1 VPGACNVTV
10 NVMGPGWKRLRRM
23 RLALALGAA
32 MLVCGAPVAH
42 ATIVERV
49 VAVIGERPVLWTD
62 LLRRAVAGRVQIR
75 TQTRDPNVISVQEQE
90 MYKELLDRMIDDR
103 LEEQQAD
110 RAHITVTP
118 EEIDRAL
125 ANIAGQAQ
133 AQQGRPVT
141 VSDVLSEVHRRGLTE
156 QDFHEELRR
165 QILEG
170 KLIELRVRPRVRVT
184 EQDARST
191 YVHWV
196 DEMKDQEPMDV
207 RILALRLL
215 PQSNKQQIQARMTLA
230 EELARRARA
239 GEDFCQ
245 LVTQYSDDI
254 PTRTTCGS
262 HGPQPFATLLPAIQ
276 DAVRS
281 LNAGEVSNPIPVQIG
296 QEQVIVVLMPMGHAR
311 VPPFTEVKDEMT
323 QKALLEGLERARKQW
338 LQELRRNVYVDVRL

>member
-1 VPGACNVTV
+1 MARV
-10 NVMGPGWKRLRRM
+10 
-23 RLALALGAA
+23 RLAQSLPASLPAIALAAA
-32 MLVCGAPVAH
+32 GLLAAAPRAH

-75 TQTRDPNVISVQEQE
+75 QQTRDANVVMVQEQE
-90 MYKELLDRMIDDR
+90 MYKELLERMIDDR

-110 RAHITVTP
+110 RAHITVAS

-125 ANIAGQAQ
+125 SNIAAQAQ

-141 VSDVLSEVHRRGLTE
+141 VADVMAEIRRRGMSD
-156 QDFHEELRR
+156 QDFHDEIRR

-184 EQDARST
+184 EQDAHST
-191 YVHWV
+191 YTRWV
-196 DEMKDQEPMDV
+196 DELKEQEPMDV
-207 RILALRLL
+207 RILALRIL
-215 PQSNKQQIQARMTLA
+215 PQSTQGQVQARMTLA
-230 EELARRARA
+230 EELARRARS

-245 LVTQYSDDI
+245 LVSQFSDDI

-276 DAVRS
+276 SAVRAMG
-281 LNAGEVSNPIPVQIG
+281 AGEVSDPISVLIG
-296 QEQVIVVLMPMGHAR
+296 QEQAILILMPMGKAR
-311 VPPFTEVKDEMT
+311 VPPFAEVKDEMT
-323 QKALLEGLERARKQW
+323 QKALMDSLERAKKQW
-338 LQELRRNVYVDVRL
+338 LQELRRNVYIDVRL

>member
-1 VPGACNVTV
+1 VA
-10 NVMGPGWKRLRRM
+10 WASFRRT
-23 RLALALGAA
+23 LPALALSAVA
-32 MLVCGAPVAH
+32 LMAVAPPAR
-42 ATIVERV
+42 ATIVERI

-62 LLRRAVAGRVQIR
+62 LLKRAVAGRVQIR
-75 TQTRDPNVISVQEQE
+75 QQTRDPNVISVQEQE

-125 ANIAGQAQ
+125 SNIASQAQ
-133 AQQGRPVT
+133 AQQGRPVA
-141 VSDVLSEVHRRGLTE
+141 VADVIAEVHRRGLTE
-156 QDFHEELRR
+156 QDFHEEIRR

-196 DEMKDQEPMDV
+196 DELKDQEPMDV
-207 RILALRLL
+207 RLLALRVL
-215 PQSNKQQIQARMTLA
+215 PQSTKEQFQARMTLA
-230 EELARRARA
+230 AELARKARS
-239 GEDFCQ
+239 GDDFCQ

-276 DAVRS
+276 SAVRV
-281 LNAGEVSNPIPVQIG
+281 LNAGEVSDPIPVTIG
-296 QEQVIVVLMPMGHAR
+296 QEQVIVVLMPMGTAR
-311 VPPFTEVKDEMT
+311 VPPFVEVKDEMT